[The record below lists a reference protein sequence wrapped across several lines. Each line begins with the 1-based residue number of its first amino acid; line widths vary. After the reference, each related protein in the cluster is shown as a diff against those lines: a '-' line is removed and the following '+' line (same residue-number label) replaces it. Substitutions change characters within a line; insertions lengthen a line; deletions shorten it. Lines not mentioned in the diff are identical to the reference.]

1 MTDKTDKTPEIHP
14 PQPEKAAV
22 QETPVAAG
30 AENASKKTTH
40 FSQSEATKPTAKS
53 SSGKHG
59 LTVLAAAIVLALV
72 GGGVWYGQQQQ
83 KGYVDLERQLQANIQ
98 ASNKA
103 IDQVQQVQA
112 QLRDLQQKYQQ
123 LQRELAD
130 SQEQTQDLHQAF
142 QTLTDAGG
150 QQALLN
156 DVEHLVNLAQ
166 QQLLIGGNVSNAIV
180 SMETAQARL
189 ARANRPTLASLQQTI
204 NGDLQRLR
212 AISIVDVSSL
222 SHQLDSLQQELN
234 RAVLLAPDIAVE
246 ASDNVAQEVTIPEPV
261 FTEETPWWERSAK
274 QSWYWVERGWD
285 ALTYDLGELVSVR
298 RIDDASALLLS
309 PEQAERLRDNLR
321 LRITTARLALM
332 TGQPLVWQS
341 EMNAVLAA
349 LQQRFD
355 VQNGAG
361 ADALQLTRSLLETPI
376 VTQLPTLDNS
386 LQALESMMQKE
397 AVSDAVSGDAVDE
410 PAEAGSKAA
419 VEQEQ
424 AGDEQSEP
432 VARPEAAPVSVTH
445 ATLETLATPFQG

>member
-1 MTDKTDKTPEIHP
+1 MTDKTDKTPEIDP
-14 PQPEKAAV
+14 SQPEKATV
-22 QETPVAAG
+22 QDTPATVG
-30 AENASKKTTH
+30 AEHTGKKSTY
-40 FSQSEATKPTAKS
+40 FSQNDTAKQPAAKS
-53 SSGKHG
+53 KHG

-83 KGYVDLERQLQANIQ
+83 KDYVDLERQLQANIQ

-103 IDQVQQVQA
+103 VDQVQQVQS

-130 SQEQTQDLHQAF
+130 SQERTQDLHQAF

-166 QQLLIGGNVSNAIV
+166 QQLLIGGNVNNAIV

-212 AISIVDVSSL
+212 AITVVDVSSL
-222 SHQLDSLQQELN
+222 SRQLDTLQAELN
-234 RAVLLAPDIAVE
+234 RAVLLAPDAAVE
-246 ASDNVAQEVTIPEPV
+246 ENEDTASEPTIPEPV
-261 FTEETPWWERSAK
+261 FTEETPWWERTAK

-285 ALTYDLGELVSVR
+285 AVSQDLGDLVSVR

-309 PEQAERLRDNLR
+309 PEQADRLRDNLR

-341 EMNAVLAA
+341 EMNAVLAV

-355 VQNGAG
+355 VQTGAG
-361 ADALQLTRSLLETPI
+361 AEALQLTRSLLEMPI
-376 VTQLPTLDNS
+376 VTHLPTLDNS

-397 AVSDAVSGDAVDE
+397 AVDDETAAANEADE
-410 PAEAGSKAA
+410 PAEAGTVVEEQEEAGDA
-419 VEQEQ
+419 VETVEDQPDATTENATQ
-424 AGDEQSEP
+424 A
-432 VARPEAAPVSVTH
+432 ALR
-445 ATLETLATPFQG
+445 TLATPFQG

>member
-1 MTDKTDKTPEIHP
+1 MTDKTEKTPEIDP
-14 PQPEKAAV
+14 SQPEKASV
-22 QETPVAAG
+22 QDTPATVAAEHTG
-30 AENASKKTTH
+30 KKSTY
-40 FSQSEATKPTAKS
+40 FSQNDTAKQQPAAKS
-53 SSGKHG
+53 KHG

-83 KGYVDLERQLQANIQ
+83 QKDYVDLERQLQANIQ

-103 IDQVQQVQA
+103 VDQVQQVQS

-130 SQEQTQDLHQAF
+130 SQERTQDLHQAF

-166 QQLLIGGNVSNAIV
+166 QQLLIGGNVNNAIV

-212 AISIVDVSSL
+212 AITVVDVSSL
-222 SHQLDSLQQELN
+222 SRQLDTLQAELN
-234 RAVLLAPDIAVE
+234 RAVLLAPDAAVE
-246 ASDNVAQEVTIPEPV
+246 AGEETVPEPTVPEPV
-261 FTEETPWWERSAK
+261 FTEETPWWERTAK

-285 ALTYDLGELVSVR
+285 AVSQDLGDLVSVR

-309 PEQAERLRDNLR
+309 PEQADRLRDNLR

-341 EMNAVLAA
+341 EMNAVLAV

-355 VQNGAG
+355 VQTGAG
-361 ADALQLTRSLLETPI
+361 AEALQLTRSLLETPI
-376 VTQLPTLDNS
+376 VTHLPTLDNS

-397 AVSDAVSGDAVDE
+397 AVDDAATANEADE
-410 PAEAGSKAA
+410 PAEAGTEA
-419 VEQEQ
+419 VEQEE
-424 AGDEQSEP
+424 AGDAVEGQP
-432 VARPEAAPVSVTH
+432 DATTDNATQAA
-445 ATLETLATPFQG
+445 LRTLATPFQG

>member
-14 PQPEKAAV
+14 SQPEKATQ
-22 QETPVAAG
+22 QETPAAVG
-30 AENASKKTTH
+30 AENTGKKTTY
-40 FSQSEATKPTAKS
+40 FSQNEAAKPAAKS
-53 SSGKHG
+53 NGGKHG

-103 IDQVQQVQA
+103 VDQVQQVQA
-112 QLRDLQQKYQQ
+112 QLRELQQNYQQ

-130 SQEQTQDLHQAF
+130 SQERTQDLHQAF

-212 AISIVDVSSL
+212 AINIVDVSSL
-222 SHQLDSLQQELN
+222 SRQLDTLQQELN

-246 ASDNVAQEVTIPEPV
+246 ASDNVVTEAAIPEPV

-274 QSWYWVERGWD
+274 QGWYWVERGWD

-341 EMNAVLAA
+341 EMNAVLAV

-355 VQNGAG
+355 VQTGAG
-361 ADALQLTRSLLETPI
+361 ADALQLTRNLLETPI

-386 LQALESMMQKE
+386 LQSLESMMQKE
-397 AVSDAVSGDAVDE
+397 VADEVTATDEAEE
-410 PAEAGSKAA
+410 PAEAGTEA

-424 AGDEQSEP
+424 TGDEAP
-432 VARPEAAPVSVTH
+432 VEQTEAAAVSVTH

>member
-14 PQPEKAAV
+14 SQPEKAAQ
-22 QETPVAAG
+22 QEAPAAVG
-30 AENASKKTTH
+30 AENTGKKTTY
-40 FSQSEATKPTAKS
+40 FSQNETAKPAAKNS
-53 SSGKHG
+53 HGKLG

-103 IDQVQQVQA
+103 VDQVQQVQA
-112 QLRDLQQKYQQ
+112 QLRELQQNYQQ

-130 SQEQTQDLHQAF
+130 SQERTQDLHQAF

-212 AISIVDVSSL
+212 AINIVDVSSL
-222 SHQLDSLQQELN
+222 SRQLDTLLQELN
-234 RAVLLAPDIAVE
+234 RTVLLAPDIAVE
-246 ASDNVAQEVTIPEPV
+246 ANVNTTQEAAIPEPV

-274 QSWYWVERGWD
+274 QGWYWVERGWD

-332 TGQPLVWQS
+332 TGQPQVWQS
-341 EMNAVLAA
+341 EMNAVLAV

-355 VQNGAG
+355 VQTGPGAE
-361 ADALQLTRSLLETPI
+361 ALQLTRNLLETPI

-397 AVSDAVSGDAVDE
+397 AVDDAAAMDEAVE
-410 PAEAGSKAA
+410 PTEAGTDT

-424 AGDEQSEP
+424 ARDDVP
-432 VARPEAAPVSVTH
+432 VEDPTETAPVSVTH
-445 ATLETLATPFQG
+445 ATLETLSTPFQG